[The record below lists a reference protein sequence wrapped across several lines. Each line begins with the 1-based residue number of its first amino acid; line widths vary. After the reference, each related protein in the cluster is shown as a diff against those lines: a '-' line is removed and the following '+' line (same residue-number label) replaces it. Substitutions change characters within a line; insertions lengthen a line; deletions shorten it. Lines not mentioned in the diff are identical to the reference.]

1 MSPEF
6 SYIGGRCICWG
17 IWHLGCI
24 KPVQVMTELDHQD
37 HRERNQV
44 SIALREFGKTAE
56 PNEWSME
63 AIVQELSKGKK

>member
-1 MSPEF
+1 M
-6 SYIGGRCICWG
+6 
-17 IWHLGCI
+17 
-24 KPVQVMTELDHQD
+24 QVMTELDHQD

-44 SIALREFGKTAE
+44 SIALRELGKTAE